1 MTFWTGI
8 LLLAI
13 GLAIGILI
21 MNLIRLIRERFSNY
35 LIIGKLENY
44 YIHDTSTE
52 EMEGSE
58 IILAQPQ
65 SKEDT
70 LIDIYLFFNPKDPA
84 NLITKLQIKGDE

>member
-8 LLLAI
+8 LLLAT

-21 MNLIRLIRERFSNY
+21 MNLIRLIQERFSNY

-65 SKEDT
+65 SEEDT
-70 LIDIYLFFNPKDPA
+70 LIDIYLFFNPKDPT
-84 NLITKLQIKGDE
+84 NLITKLQIKGDK